1 MFVEKFFLR
10 IKARPELQ
18 EIGFEMTPKLRKSL
32 IQKITKILHANTIE
46 DMAIDEEF
54 FENF

>member
-1 MFVEKFFLR
+1 MR